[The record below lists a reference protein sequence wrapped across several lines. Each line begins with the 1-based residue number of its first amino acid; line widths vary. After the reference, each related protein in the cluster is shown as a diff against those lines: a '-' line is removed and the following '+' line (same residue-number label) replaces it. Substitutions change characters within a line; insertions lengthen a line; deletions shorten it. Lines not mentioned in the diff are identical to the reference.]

1 MSAAPSASSSAATGA
16 TAKNP
21 LRDLLPTTATVSSVS
36 AAATNAFSN
45 LQPSTVS
52 LIFAAVGVI
61 TVAVALTIQIFT
73 LNNGSAGQLQVDSGL
88 NVTLWSTLTGVM
100 LFAVGF
106 SVWLLLSKLD
116 MKSKFLVVFLLA
128 ASSYILSNI
137 AILMSS
143 LQVTVASV

>member
-1 MSAAPSASSSAATGA
+1 MSAPSSSASASGA
-16 TAKNP
+16 AAIVRNP
-21 LRDLLPTTATVSSVS
+21 LRDILPTTASVSS
-36 AAATNAFSN
+36 AASTAVSN
-45 LQPSTVS
+45 LQPSTIS

-61 TVAVALTIQIFT
+61 TVAVSLTIQIFT

-88 NVTLWSTLTGVM
+88 NVTLWCTLTGVM

>member
-1 MSAAPSASSSAATGA
+1 MSAAPSASSSASAATATGA
-16 TAKNP
+16 TKNP
-21 LRDLLPTTATVSSVS
+21 LRDLLPTTATVS

>member
-1 MSAAPSASSSAATGA
+1 MSSAATPGA
-16 TAKNP
+16 AAAPAPAK
-21 LRDLLPTTATVSSVS
+21 TTLSSVTS
-36 AAATNAFSN
+36 AASNAFSN

-52 LIFAAVGVI
+52 LIFAAVGII
-61 TVAVALTIQIFT
+61 TVVVSLTIQIFT

-88 NVTLWSTLTGVM
+88 NVTLWCTLTGVM

-106 SVWLLLSKLD
+106 SVWLLLSTLD

>member
-1 MSAAPSASSSAATGA
+1 
-16 TAKNP
+16 
-21 LRDLLPTTATVSSVS
+21 
-36 AAATNAFSN
+36 
-45 LQPSTVS
+45 
-52 LIFAAVGVI
+52 
-61 TVAVALTIQIFT
+61 
-73 LNNGSAGQLQVDSGL
+73 
-88 NVTLWSTLTGVM
+88 M

-106 SVWLLLSKLD
+106 SVWLLLSTLD